1 MIKEITSKTNAKIKF
16 VTSLH
21 NSKYRKEYN
30 QFLAEG
36 KKSLDM
42 ALEKG
47 LVKDIFTLKPI
58 PGVPNEIY
66 QYIVSEEIMEKIS
79 SSKSPEGIVFLC
91 DMPKNQIKNASKL
104 VYLDHVSDPGNV
116 GTIIRTAL
124 AFGYDA
130 VVVSEDSCDIYN
142 EKVVSAT
149 KGAIFAI
156 PVIKQNI
163 NEIKEGYKIISSTLS
178 SKSISLP
185 DAKVDGPFILVL
197 GNESHGV
204 SNEVL
209 EMSQMY
215 VKIPIETMESLNVS
229 IAAGILMYHFRKK

>member
-16 VTSLH
+16 ATSLH
-21 NSKYRKEYN
+21 NSKYRKEFN

-42 ALEKG
+42 ALSKG
-47 LVKDIFTLKPI
+47 LVKDIYTLKPI
-58 PGVPNEIY
+58 PGVPNDVY
-66 QYIVSEEIMEKIS
+66 QYIVNEEIMEKIS
-79 SSKSPEGIVFLC
+79 SNKSPEGIVFLC
-91 DMPKNQIKNASKL
+91 DIPKHSIKNAKKI
-104 VYLDHVSDPGNV
+104 VYLDHLNDPGNV

-142 EKVVSAT
+142 EKVISAT

-156 PVIKQNI
+156 PVVKQNI
-163 NEIKEGYKIISSTLS
+163 NEFKEGFTVISSTLS
-178 SKSISLP
+178 DKSISLP
-185 DAKVDGPFILVL
+185 EAKVDGPFILVL

-204 SNEVL
+204 SQEVL
-209 EMSQMY
+209 DISQMY

-229 IAAGILMYHFRKK
+229 IAAGILMYHFK